1 MGSPPRQYQREVRT
15 YTSPSNSLQPI
26 HHYGASLDFPTRKHA
41 IALTLILAS
50 FISIQFKLSNKQAKL
65 SKQSITADTTIRIV
79 LLTLQGCTT
88 FTHMIISYRFRPRHQ
103 SRGVS
108 EDAHHN
114 CYLIANLVH
123 ESRLPGLVTTIV
135 NPVGLPKWTQTM
147 CVWCESRSQMSRS
160 LTWLPGHKPTRNPNY
175 CDIWTSKGMS

>member
-1 MGSPPRQYQREVRT
+1 MSTRLEVRSVHESIT
-15 YTSPSNSLQPI
+15 YHHSITPLWCPSRLPHEKARHSTHTYLGKFYKYP
-26 HHYGASLDFPTRKHA
+26 
-41 IALTLILAS
+41 
-50 FISIQFKLSNKQAKL
+50 FKLSNNQAKL
-65 SKQSITADTTIRIV
+65 SKQSITADTAIRIV

-88 FTHMIISYRFRPRHQ
+88 FTHMIITYRLCTRHR
-103 SRGVS
+103 SRGAS

-114 CYLIANLVH
+114 LYLTAHLVQ

-147 CVWCESRSQMSRS
+147 CAWCESWSRMSRS
-160 LTWLPGHKPTRNPNY
+160 LTWLPGHKLTRNPNY